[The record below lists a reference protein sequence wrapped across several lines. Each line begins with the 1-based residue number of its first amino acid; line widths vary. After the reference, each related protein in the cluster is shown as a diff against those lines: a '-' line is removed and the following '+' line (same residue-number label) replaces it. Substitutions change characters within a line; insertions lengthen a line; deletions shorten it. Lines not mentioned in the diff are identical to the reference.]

1 MQVQVERR
9 PGHLGGEMPVP
20 FRLGGREIEIVEN
33 VDQWYGPDYCFV
45 AERKSAQSSD

>member
-33 VDQWYGPDYCFV
+33 VDQWYGPDYW
-45 AERKSAQSSD
+45 RRGSPHNHQIN